1 MITAMGVLRRFRA
14 EGGYVTWL
22 RWTEWPLV
30 VLGLLFLA
38 VLILPLAEPLTEA
51 EAFAL
56 DVANV
61 VIWLLFVIDY
71 VIRLYLTDDRRLFVR
86 SHVLD
91 LIVILVPFLRPFRL
105 LRLVAIVISTSRRAG
120 GLVVRRVILYV
131 LGIAVILMSAGA
143 VVAYDAEKST
153 PIDERTIKTLGDA
166 FWWALVTVTTVGYG
180 DVYPRSAMG
189 RGVAAVLMMTGIAVV
204 GTLTAAVA
212 AWFVNIVRSASTVDV
227 EEEAASDR
235 DDLRTEV
242 RLLTASVES
251 LREEVRAL
259 GEGASAGTSSIESAG
274 SAATPA

>member
-1 MITAMGVLRRFRA
+1 MIAGMGVLRRLRA
-14 EGGYVTWL
+14 NDGYAIWL

-71 VIRLYLTDDRRLFVR
+71 VMRLYLTAERRQFVR

-131 LGIAVILMSAGA
+131 LGIAIILMSAGA

-212 AWFVNIVRSASTVDV
+212 AWFVNIVRSASTADV

-235 DDLRTEV
+235 EDLLSEIRA
-242 RLLTASVES
+242 LSASVEM
-251 LREEVRAL
+251 LRGEVRAL
-259 GEGASAGTSSIESAG
+259 GGQPVDSTAI
-274 SAATPA
+274 PD